1 MGSISAPPLA
11 WRMRAAT
18 RRSSEGATAHRADEA
33 VKMPS
38 PMRKARLR
46 PARSAQR
53 PAGTSSEAKT
63 MV

>member
-1 MGSISAPPLA
+1 
-11 WRMRAAT
+11 MRAAM
-18 RRSSEGATAHRADEA
+18 SSPSDGATAHRADEA

-38 PMRKARLR
+38 PSRKARLR

-53 PAGTSSEAKT
+53 PAGTSRAAKT